1 MTSTCRFEHVIHM
14 IMCGPS
20 PIDGDSNQLNS
31 GVDEG
36 GADNLEVITG
46 HTYV

>member
-31 GVDEG
+31 GVD
-36 GADNLEVITG
+36 NLEVITG